1 MQMIMKLNL
10 KLYMYSASLLSLS
23 AQSAYKSGRDQGP
36 GSGLHFK
43 ALLIAN
49 WVSRCEMGSANENL
63 KRGEDGLFIYFMLM
77 LARSLSLFFPL
88 RDVRA
93 VSGDMPVGTNDRM
106 RQKKR
111 GLSFQNGGTGI
122 YASAPRSREMR
133 YATGAG
139 ATFRGVEQSPL
150 VRFLARGN
158 PGTRVS
164 EITIVLHSHGGLE
177 QGTLPQVS
185 SRELCVQFL

>member
-1 MQMIMKLNL
+1 
-10 KLYMYSASLLSLS
+10 MYSASLLSLS

-63 KRGEDGLFIYFMLM
+63 KREDGLFIYFTL
-77 LARSLSLFFPL
+77 LLSLSHSLFFPL

-111 GLSFQNGGTGI
+111 GLWFQNGGTGM
-122 YASAPRSREMR
+122 YVRALPSGEMR
-133 YATGAG
+133 YAAAVRFAGGG
-139 ATFRGVEQSPL
+139 ATIRGFEQSSR
-150 VRFLARGN
+150 VRFLARGD
-158 PGTRVS
+158 PGTRVT
-164 EITIVLHSHGGLE
+164 EITIALHSHRGLE
-177 QGTLPQVS
+177 RGTLPQVS